1 MLIHRQQKLAIV
13 LFIISGSALA
23 VGLVL
28 FALNEGL
35 NVFYTPTE
43 VSEGAVPAG
52 QSFRIGGMVKMGS
65 LEKENLE
72 GTEINFVATDF
83 CNDVLVSYSG
93 PLPDLFREGQGVVA
107 DGALNELGTFQATQ
121 ILAKHDENY
130 MSAEVKASLDA
141 VEDSDVEVCQ
151 Q

>member
-23 VGLVL
+23 VGLVV

-72 GTEINFVATDF
+72 GTEINFVTTDF

-141 VEDSDVEVCQ
+141 VEDADVEVCQ

>member
-65 LEKENLE
+65 LEKESLE

-141 VEDSDVEVCQ
+141 VEDADVEVCQ

>member
-93 PLPDLFREGQGVVA
+93 PLPDLFREGQGVVV

-141 VEDSDVEVCQ
+141 VEDADVEVCQ

>member
-72 GTEINFVATDF
+72 GTEINFVTTDF

-141 VEDSDVEVCQ
+141 VEDADVEVCQ

>member
-1 MLIHRQQKLAIV
+1 VLAHRQQKLAIV
-13 LFIISGSALA
+13 LFIVFGAAVA

-28 FALNEGL
+28 YAFNEGI

-43 VSEGAVPAG
+43 VSEGIVPEN
-52 QSFRIGGMVKMGS
+52 QNFRIGGMVKMGS
-65 LEKENLE
+65 VIKDGLDGAEV
-72 GTEINFVATDF
+72 NFLATDF

-107 DGALNELGTFQATQ
+107 DGALDERGIFQATQ

-141 VEDSDVEVCQ
+141 AEGQDAGVCEQ
-151 Q
+151 

>member
-141 VEDSDVEVCQ
+141 VEDADVEVCQ

>member
-72 GTEINFVATDF
+72 GTEINFVTIDF

-141 VEDSDVEVCQ
+141 VEDADVEVCQ

>member
-1 MLIHRQQKLAIV
+1 MHRQQKLAIV

-65 LEKENLE
+65 LEKESLE

-141 VEDSDVEVCQ
+141 VEDADVEVCQ

>member
-72 GTEINFVATDF
+72 GTEINFVTTDF

-130 MSAEVKASLDA
+130 MSAEVNASLDA
-141 VEDSDVEVCQ
+141 VEDADVEVCQ

>member
-1 MLIHRQQKLAIV
+1 MLAHRQQKLAIV
-13 LFIISGSALA
+13 AFIILGTALA

-28 FALNEGL
+28 VALEEGI

-43 VSEGAVPAG
+43 VSAG
-52 QSFRIGGMVKMGS
+52 QVAQGQNFRVGGMVKMGS
-65 LEKENLE
+65 LVKNGLE
-72 GTEINFVATDF
+72 GTEVNFLATDF
-83 CNDVLVSYSG
+83 CNDVLVSYTG

-107 DGALNELGTFQATQ
+107 DGSLDNAGTFKATQ

-141 VEDSDVEVCQ
+141 AESASIEVCHQ
-151 Q
+151 

>member
-1 MLIHRQQKLAIV
+1 MLAHRQQKLAIV
-13 LFIISGSALA
+13 LFIVIGSAIA

-28 FALNEGL
+28 VALNEGI

-43 VSEGAVPAG
+43 VSEGAVPEN
-52 QSFRIGGMVKMGS
+52 QNFRIGGMVKMGS
-65 LEKENLE
+65 VIKDGLDGAEV
-72 GTEINFVATDF
+72 NFMTTDF

-107 DGALNELGTFQATQ
+107 DGYIDDRGIFQATQ

-130 MSAEVKASLDA
+130 MSAEVKASLEA
-141 VEDSDVEVCQ
+141 AEGKDVQVCNQ
-151 Q
+151 

>member
-1 MLIHRQQKLAIV
+1 MLAHRQQRLAIV
-13 LFIISGSALA
+13 LFIIFGTAIA

-28 FALNEGL
+28 VALNEGI

-43 VSEGAVPAG
+43 VSEGAVPG
-52 QSFRIGGMVKMGS
+52 NQNFRIGGMVKMGS
-65 LEKENLE
+65 VIKDGLE
-72 GTEINFVATDF
+72 GAEVNFLTTDF

-107 DGALNELGTFQATQ
+107 DGYIDDGGIFQATQ

-130 MSAEVKASLDA
+130 MSAEVKASLEA
-141 VEDSDVEVCQ
+141 AEDIDVKVCNQ
-151 Q
+151 

>member
-130 MSAEVKASLDA
+130 MSVEVKASLDA
-141 VEDSDVEVCQ
+141 VEDADAEVCQ

>member
-1 MLIHRQQKLAIV
+1 MLAHRQQKLAIV
-13 LFIISGSALA
+13 LFIVFGAA
-23 VGLVL
+23 VAIGLVL
-28 FALNEGL
+28 YALNEGI

-43 VSEGAVPAG
+43 VSEGIVPEN
-52 QSFRIGGMVKMGS
+52 QNFRIGGMVKMGS
-65 LEKENLE
+65 VIKDGLDGAEV
-72 GTEINFVATDF
+72 NFLATDF

-107 DGALNELGTFQATQ
+107 DGALDERGIFQATQ

-141 VEDSDVEVCQ
+141 AEGQDAGVCEQ
-151 Q
+151 

>member
-1 MLIHRQQKLAIV
+1 MLAHRQQKLAIV
-13 LFIISGSALA
+13 LFIIFGSALA
-23 VGLVL
+23 IGLVL
-28 FALNEGL
+28 YALKEGI

-43 VSEGAVPAG
+43 ISAGDVPNG
-52 QSFRIGGMVKMGS
+52 QSFRIGGMVKAGS
-65 LEKENLE
+65 VIKQGLE
-72 GTEINFVATDF
+72 GAQVNFITTDF

-107 DGALNELGTFQATQ
+107 DGALDERGVFQATQ

-141 VEDSDVEVCQ
+141 AEGENIEVCQ

>member
-1 MLIHRQQKLAIV
+1 MLAHRQQKLAIV
-13 LFIISGSALA
+13 AFIILGTALA

-28 FALNEGL
+28 VALEEGI

-43 VSEGAVPAG
+43 VSAG
-52 QSFRIGGMVKMGS
+52 QVAQGQNFRVGGMVKMGS
-65 LEKENLE
+65 LVKNGLE
-72 GTEINFVATDF
+72 GTEVNFLATDF
-83 CNDVLVSYSG
+83 CNDVLVSFTG

-107 DGALNELGTFQATQ
+107 DGSLDELGTFKATQ

-141 VEDSDVEVCQ
+141 AESESIEVCQ

>member
-1 MLIHRQQKLAIV
+1 MLAHRKQKLAIV
-13 LFIISGSALA
+13 MFIICGTAVA

-28 FALNEGL
+28 VALEEGI

-43 VSEGAVPAG
+43 VSAGDVPAG
-52 QSFRIGGMVKMGS
+52 QNFRVGGMVKTGS
-65 LEKENLE
+65 LKTE
-72 GTEINFVATDF
+72 GLDGAEVNFITTDF
-83 CNDVLVSYSG
+83 CNDVVVSYSG

-107 DGALNELGTFQATQ
+107 DGFIDDAGIFRASQ

-141 VEDSDVEVCQ
+141 AEGQDAEVCRQ
-151 Q
+151 

>member
-1 MLIHRQQKLAIV
+1 
-13 LFIISGSALA
+13 
-23 VGLVL
+23 
-28 FALNEGL
+28 
-35 NVFYTPTE
+35 
-43 VSEGAVPAG
+43 
-52 QSFRIGGMVKMGS
+52 MVKMGS

-141 VEDSDVEVCQ
+141 VEDADVEVCQ

>member
-13 LFIISGSALA
+13 LFIVFGSALA

-43 VSEGAVPAG
+43 VSEGSVPSG

-65 LEKENLE
+65 LEKEDLD
-72 GTEINFVATDF
+72 GTEINFIATDF

-141 VEDSDVEVCQ
+141 AENAEVEVCQ